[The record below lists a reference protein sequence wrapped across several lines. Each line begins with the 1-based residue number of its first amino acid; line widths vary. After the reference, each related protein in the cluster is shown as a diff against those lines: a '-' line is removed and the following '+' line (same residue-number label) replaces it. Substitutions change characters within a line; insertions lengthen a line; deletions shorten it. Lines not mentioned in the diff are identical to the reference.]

1 MLLSALPTSLLEAKA
16 EAAGLRLELFNLSQ
30 QQSDVEAL
38 QRNQT
43 ELADAFERWS
53 LELDKPEVAR
63 LAPCS
68 SRPPNT
74 TVHMRLDNYDKCDI
88 VSRMG
93 AITLAVGGSDRSHG
107 GGAPVTLPLP
117 LPLLSFAEEDLHPL
131 LCEIARLRLMLHHMY
146 PLDRRNSLT
155 ARRQELFDASS
166 LDATCHFLKSVEG
179 RGLALV
185 LTDGAGTILHANRAW
200 EVLCGYKLIEVRG
213 HTSHFLQGPKTDPEV
228 VAIVNS
234 RFTRGEGSRSRV
246 VNYRKDGTAFENS
259 VEVVPIFDG
268 GDGCFSEGCRSR
280 PSHFIARLAEIKT
293 ESDIAWDVRDGS
305 LMSIHDAAIHTQRA
319 MERAL
324 SC

>member
-1 MLLSALPTSLLEAKA
+1 MLISALPTSLLEAKA

-74 TVHMRLDNYDKCDI
+74 PVHTRLDNYDKCDI

-93 AITLAVGGSDRSHG
+93 AITLAVGGSGRSHG

-131 LCEIARLRLMLHHMY
+131 LCEIARLRLMLHHIY
-146 PLDRRNSLT
+146 PLDRRNSMT

-166 LDATCHFLKSVEG
+166 LDATCHFLGSVEG

-200 EVLCGYKLIEVRG
+200 EVLCGYKLIEVPTGVGGGRKKASL
-213 HTSHFLQGPKTDPEV
+213 SHRDHRPWSP
-228 VAIVNS
+228 
-234 RFTRGEGSRSRV
+234 
-246 VNYRKDGTAFENS
+246 
-259 VEVVPIFDG
+259 G
-268 GDGCFSEGCRSR
+268 GG
-280 PSHFIARLAEIKT
+280 
-293 ESDIAWDVRDGS
+293 GS
-305 LMSIHDAAIHTQRA
+305 LK
-319 MERAL
+319 L
-324 SC
+324 SHRL

>member
-200 EVLCGYKLIEVRG
+200 EVLCGYKLIEVPTGVGGGRKKASLAIV
-213 HTSHFLQGPKTDPEV
+213 TIAPGPLVV
-228 VAIVNS
+228 VAHSNFPTV
-234 RFTRGEGSRSRV
+234 
-246 VNYRKDGTAFENS
+246 
-259 VEVVPIFDG
+259 
-268 GDGCFSEGCRSR
+268 C
-280 PSHFIARLAEIKT
+280 
-293 ESDIAWDVRDGS
+293 DVRAPRVPAGPWP
-305 LMSIHDAAIHTQRA
+305 HVAFPAGP
-319 MERAL
+319 
-324 SC
+324 